1 MTTPYLTLQQ
11 TSSTD
16 AASGLRLGG
25 DWTLAHYSQLEPQV
39 LALRERVKSKD
50 PGLKFNSILN
60 VNKRRQHA

>member
-1 MTTPYLTLQQ
+1 MTTPYLTSQH

-39 LALRERVKSKD
+39 LAL
-50 PGLKFNSILN
+50 
-60 VNKRRQHA
+60 